1 MQQQVQYL
9 LLFQAFCLGSNE
21 LKKEVENGSMINNHQ
36 SKVNNYSNQIWGP
49 TKTRGGVELNR
60 FRIDFS
66 KIWQICELSNDL
78 LANQFRIIS
87 YLTFFCTL
95 AQRFGLIIH

>member
-49 TKTRGGVELNR
+49 TKTVQ
-60 FRIDFS
+60 IDLHHHVS
-66 KIWQICELSNDL
+66 
-78 LANQFRIIS
+78 AQFD
-87 YLTFFCTL
+87 
-95 AQRFGLIIH
+95 

>member
-21 LKKEVENGSMINNHQ
+21 LKKEVENESMINNHQ

-60 FRIDFS
+60 TNF
-66 KIWQICELSNDL
+66 ELIFL
-78 LANQFRIIS
+78 E
-87 YLTFFCTL
+87 FFE
-95 AQRFGLIIH
+95 